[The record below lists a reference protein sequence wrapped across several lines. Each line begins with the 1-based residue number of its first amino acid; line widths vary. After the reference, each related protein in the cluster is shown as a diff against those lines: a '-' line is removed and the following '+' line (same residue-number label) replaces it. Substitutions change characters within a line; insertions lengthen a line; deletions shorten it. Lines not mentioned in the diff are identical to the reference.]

1 MLFYN
6 TNKIIGT
13 PENEN
18 STMRSVQ
25 ISSRTELVWIHEE
38 GELSLSKRS
47 LNGTD
52 FTAMVLAGAER
63 LHQHAE
69 HVNSLNVFPVPDGDT
84 GTNMNLTM
92 TAGVNELKRGTSP
105 LIGQTATVLSKG
117 LLMGARGNSGVILSQ
132 LFRGFSRAAA
142 SRDELNAAQFAA
154 ALQNG
159 VETAYKAV
167 VKPVEGTILT
177 VAKEAAKHATYYARR
192 TTDIT
197 ELMGEVLRR
206 AQETLAQTQE
216 MLPVLKQVGVV
227 DSGGQGLV
235 YIYEGFYAY
244 LQNGTTATST
254 EQAFAAVHTGQA
266 MQPGMTGTSNPASA
280 SVVAQNPAFDTP
292 MPAQARLETEDI
304 EFLYDMEFF
313 INRQLGPNRNVRF
326 EEEKFRQALAV
337 NGDSII
343 VIADDEVI
351 KVHVHSKA
359 PGEVLNLA
367 LQYGEITQIH
377 ILNMREQHRD
387 LLSAGLDIAPPPDLF
402 AEIPQEPLDP
412 QTAAVPPA
420 EEVAAYGL
428 IAVSSGDGI
437 SEIFRSLGVDAI
449 LAGGQTMNPST
460 EDFVK
465 AVENLSAR
473 HIFILPN
480 NSNIVL
486 AAQQARDLLEGS
498 RQITVIPSKSIPQ
511 GIASAFAFQED
522 ESVEMN
528 ESNMT
533 EALDHVK
540 SGQVTVAVRDTTMEN
555 IDIKEGHYIGIHNS
569 KIVATAPSLLQT
581 CQELLSSMIEDGQEV
596 VTVLVGNEANDADTT
611 ALASWIS
618 ETYPD
623 AEVEIHE
630 GDQPVYHYLFSVES

>member
-1 MLFYN
+1 M
-6 TNKIIGT
+6 
-13 PENEN
+13 
-18 STMRSVQ
+18 
-25 ISSRTELVWIHEE
+25 
-38 GELSLSKRS
+38 SKRS

-92 TAGVNELKRGTSP
+92 TAGVNELKRSSSP
-105 LIGQTATVLSKG
+105 MIGQAATILSKG

-254 EQAFAAVHTGQA
+254 EQTFAAVHTGQA
-266 MQPGMTGTSNPASA
+266 MQPGITGTSNPASA
-280 SVVAQNPAFDTP
+280 SAVAQNPAFDTP

-313 INRQLGPNRNVRF
+313 INRQLGQNRNVRF

-402 AEIPQEPLDP
+402 ADIPQEPLDP

-437 SEIFRSLGVDAI
+437 SEIFRSLGVDTI

-486 AAQQARDLLEGS
+486 AAQQARDLLEDS

-522 ESVEMN
+522 ESVDMN

-533 EALDHVK
+533 EALNHVK

-555 IDIKEGHYIGIHNS
+555 IDIKEGHYIGIYNS
-569 KIVATAPSLLQT
+569 KIVATAPALLQT

-596 VTVLVGNEANDADTT
+596 VTVLVGSEANDADTT